1 MTSDPPIVS
10 NTLYE
15 LETFYAHSST
25 HFTVYSNFDKN
36 ISYLKKVF
44 YQKVLIDW
52 LSFCDKFYIPG
63 SSVHTFLFWRFYQ
76 NPLGQLLKIFQ
87 NISAL
92 GAFHM
97 NISKGVL

>member
-15 LETFYAHSST
+15 LETFYEHSST

-44 YQKVLIDW
+44 LPKSIDR
-52 LSFCDKFYIPG
+52 LTKF
-63 SSVHTFLFWRFYQ
+63 LR
-76 NPLGQLLKIFQ
+76 
-87 NISAL
+87 
-92 GAFHM
+92 
-97 NISKGVL
+97 